1 MSTITDMREHL
12 METLAA
18 LRNRE
23 NPMDVE
29 RARAVAQVA
38 GVLVD
43 SAKVEVDYI
52 KATGASG
59 DSLFISPLNSDPDRL
74 LNGAGSK
81 GAIEHTPTG
90 FVHRIKG

>member
-12 METLAA
+12 MQTLAA
-18 LRNRE
+18 LRDRE
-23 NPMDVE
+23 NPMDVD

-52 KATGASG
+52 KATGATG
-59 DSLFISPLNSDPDRL
+59 DSLFISPLNSDPERL
-74 LNGAGSK
+74 LNGANGE
-81 GAIEHTPTG
+81 IEKTPTG
-90 FVHRIKG
+90 FVHRIRG

>member
-12 METLAA
+12 MQTLAA
-18 LRNRE
+18 LRDRD
-23 NPMDVE
+23 NPMDVD

-52 KATGASG
+52 KATGAAG
-59 DSLFISPLNSDPDRL
+59 DSLFISPLNSDPSRL
-74 LNGAGSK
+74 LKNESQG
-81 GAIEHTPTG
+81 ERTPTPTG
-90 FVHRIKG
+90 FVHRMRG